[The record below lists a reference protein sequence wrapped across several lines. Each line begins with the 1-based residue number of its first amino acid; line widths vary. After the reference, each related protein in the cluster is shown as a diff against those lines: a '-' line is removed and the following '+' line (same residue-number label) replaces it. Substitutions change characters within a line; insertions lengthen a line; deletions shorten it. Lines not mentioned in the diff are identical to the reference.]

1 MLSRAIDSLIP
12 DYKKLKNRTVFICL
26 LALSFFLR
34 FPFVFRDYIDRDEST
49 FILVAQGWVDGHLP
63 YTLLWDLK
71 PPITFAFFASMIL
84 LFGKS
89 LIAIRISGIVVVAL
103 IAFFSYWISC
113 EFSNK
118 KTAFW
123 VGVFTVLLISLFGSL
138 QGVMSEHISMLFF
151 MPALYLIITRRKTLS
166 LFLAG
171 LLFGGAIMTK
181 INLAYPVLLLGLYL
195 IYEWIRSSRNTKG
208 IVEILAF
215 ALGVVIIILLTAL
228 PYYLESNTI
237 LWWKAVVLAPLEY
250 SGARRDSLV
259 SFAPLLIP
267 LGVFLI
273 YAIRTGRLNLKNTG
287 IVALL
292 VALVGVVIAFISG
305 GRINGHYLIQLHPIL
320 LILLGIVLGNALTAI
335 NWNYRPLVLIILLL
349 LPIETYKEY
358 RDIIRNKL
366 ETGYFINGEGYTVS
380 EYIKEQS
387 LPTTNILFLE
397 YHIGYWFLDLVPPTK
412 AATHPT
418 NICRDETFVYFDNP
432 RDSSMEELRYIME
445 DIAPEIVITRKKWN
459 IFDKKEEEEN
469 IYIRNFLQEHYNI
482 RKEIDNSEIHQRLKI
497 Q

>member
-380 EYIKEQS
+380 EYIKKQS
-387 LPTTNILFLE
+387 LPTKNILFLE
-397 YHIGYWFLDLVPPTK
+397 YHIGYWFLDIVPPTK

>member
-1 MLSRAIDSLIP
+1 MLGRAIDRLIS
-12 DYKKLKNRTVFICL
+12 DYKRLKNRTVFFCL

-71 PPITFAFFASMIL
+71 PPITFAFFASLIL

-89 LIAIRISGIVVVAL
+89 LIAIRISGIVVVAI
-103 IAFFSYWISC
+103 IAFFSYLISS
-113 EFSNK
+113 ELSNK

-138 QGVMSEHISMLFF
+138 QGLMSEHISMLFF
-151 MPALYLIITRRKTLS
+151 MPALYLTATRRTTMS

-171 LLFGGAIMTK
+171 VLLGCAAMTK
-181 INLAYPVLLLGLYL
+181 INLAYPILLLGLYL
-195 IYEWIRSSRNTKG
+195 IYDWIRSNRNTKG
-208 IVEILAF
+208 LVAILAF
-215 ALGVVIIILLTAL
+215 ALGVVFIILLTAL
-228 PYYLESNTI
+228 PYYLEGNTI

-250 SGARRDSLV
+250 SGARRDSLG

-267 LGVFLI
+267 LGLFLI
-273 YAIRTGRLNLKNTG
+273 YAIRTGRLDLKNSAET
-287 IVALL
+287 ALL

-320 LILLGIVLGNALTAI
+320 LIRLGIVLGNALPAI
-335 NWNYRPLVLIILLL
+335 KWTYRPLVLMILLL
-349 LPIETYKEY
+349 LPIESYKEY
-358 RDIIRNKL
+358 SDIIRNKL
-366 ETGYFINGEGYTVS
+366 KTGNFINGEGYTVS
-380 EYIKEQS
+380 EYIKEQGLS
-387 LPTTNILFLE
+387 SKRILFLE
-397 YHIGYWFLDLVPPTK
+397 YHIGYWFLDIIPPTK

-432 RDSSMEELRYIME
+432 RDKSMEELRYIME

-469 IYIRNFLQEHYNI
+469 NYIRNFLQEHYNI

-497 Q
+497 H